1 MPWVTFGVMALSL
14 ILSCGGSGPPGNS
27 PPVIETFS
35 VQPTS
40 GSAPLSITINCYAT
54 DPDGI
59 VVNYLFDYDGDGE
72 EDFKNRFGFANTVLG
87 KAGRYEVSCM
97 AVDDLGAKSTK
108 TQEVVVTD
116 PLTP

>member
-1 MPWVTFGVMALSL
+1 MLRVTVAVGFVSIISA
-14 ILSCGGSGPPGNS
+14 CGGSGPPGNS

-40 GSAPLSITINCYAT
+40 GPEPLSITINCYAT

-87 KAGRYEVSCM
+87 KAGRYEVSCT

-108 TQEVVVTD
+108 TQEVIVTD

>member
-1 MPWVTFGVMALSL
+1 MPRVTVTVGFMFIISA
-14 ILSCGGSGPPGNS
+14 CGGPGPPGNS

-40 GSAPLSITINCYAT
+40 GSAPLTITINCYAT

-59 VVNYLFDYDGDGE
+59 VVNYLFVFDVDGE